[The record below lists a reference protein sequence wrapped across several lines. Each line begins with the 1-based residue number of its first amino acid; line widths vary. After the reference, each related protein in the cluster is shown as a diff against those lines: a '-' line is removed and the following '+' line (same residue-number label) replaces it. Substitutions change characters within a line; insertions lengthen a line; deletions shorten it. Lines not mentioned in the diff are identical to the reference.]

1 MIHLILFISPDA
13 GESGLLLEKTLLDG
27 FFGLRPRICRTFRE
41 LEENLRRPVPAIH
54 DRYIYVLFADTR
66 KRLKALVNLMEAFD
80 DLEILLI
87 LPDAESST
95 FSIGTRLRPRF
106 VITRDHRFEELQAV
120 LQKMSGGSETTKS
133 SASQARPSSP
143 SKGLCA

>member
-1 MIHLILFISPDA
+1 MIHLILFIPPDA
-13 GESGLLLEKTLLDG
+13 GASGLLLEKILLDG
-27 FFGLRPRICRTFRE
+27 FFGLQLRICRTFLE
-41 LEENLRRPVPAIH
+41 LRENLRRTVPDIH

-80 DLEILLI
+80 DMEILLI

-106 VITRDHRFEELQAV
+106 VITKDQRFEELQAV
-120 LQKMSGGSETTKS
+120 LQKMSGGSGISKS
-133 SASQARPSSP
+133 LAPQPRSSSP
-143 SKGLCA
+143 RKGLCA